1 MRRFFLSVLVGC
13 AVAAAADLNAADADK
28 KAPAN
33 DRQQTSQPPK
43 KSGQPD
49 DLDACKQQAHGLH
62 GRERS
67 RFMTKCL
74 KENG

>member
-1 MRRFFLSVLVGC
+1 MRRLLWNAGLAL
-13 AVAAAADLNAADADK
+13 AVAAAADLNAADTHK
-28 KAPAN
+28 KASANEQTQASRPAA
-33 DRQQTSQPPK
+33 K
-43 KSGQPD
+43 AGQPD
-49 DLDACKQQAHGLH
+49 DLDVCKQQAHGLK